1 MLYGLQMCE
10 DDKNNN
16 ICIFFVSKDRLS
28 TKEDAISLHR
38 MLKGKIEIQNKVS
51 IENAFGEE
59 KGTLGLIYTP
69 GVAYVA
75 TEISKNKELIYDYTS
90 KWNNVA
96 IICDGTRVLGLG
108 DIGPEGALPVMEGKS
123 VLFKVLGGINA
134 FPLCI
139 ATKERDEII
148 RFVKAI
154 QPVFGAINIED
165 IESPKVFD
173 IVKKLQNELSIP
185 VFHDDQ
191 HGTAVITLAAL
202 INSLKLLNKKL
213 DSIKVVI
220 SGAGSAGYGIFKILE
235 KAGCKDIV
243 VTDSKGAIYEGRK
256 DLKDHDDDDDDDD
269 DSKNR
274 GDYDNNDNAFKQE
287 ISRKSNPRKVK
298 GDLTEVIGKADIFIG
313 VSGIAGLLNND
324 MIKSMNQDAVIF
336 ALSNPDPEI
345 LPPDARN
352 AGARIVATGRS
363 DFPNQINNAV
373 VFPSV
378 LRALLDMRARNLDED
393 MLVAAS
399 YAIALLVEGSH
410 LKEDYII
417 PKINDPRILPIVTET
432 LKDAIKN
439 HLSKSGTHRALHKT

>member
-1 MLYGLQMCE
+1 
-10 DDKNNN
+10 
-16 ICIFFVSKDRLS
+16 
-28 TKEDAISLHR
+28 
-38 MLKGKIEIQNKVS
+38 MLKGKIEIHNKVS
-51 IENAFGEE
+51 VENAFDEE

-75 TEISKNKELIYDYTS
+75 TEISNNKELVYDYTS

-108 DIGPEGALPVMEGKS
+108 NIGPEGALPVMEGKS
-123 VLFKVLGGINA
+123 VLFKILGGINA
-134 FPLCI
+134 IPLCI
-139 ATKERDEII
+139 ATKEKEEII
-148 RFVKAI
+148 RFVKAV

-173 IVKKLQNELSIP
+173 IIKRLQNELSIP

-202 INSLKLLNKKL
+202 INSLKLLSKKI

-243 VTDSKGAIYEGRK
+243 VSDSKGAIYEGRK
-256 DLKDHDDDDDDDD
+256 DLKDKDKDGHN
-269 DSKNR
+269 S
-274 GDYDNNDNAFKQE
+274 NDNTSKQE
-287 ISRKSNPRKVK
+287 ISRKSNPRKMR
-298 GDLTEVIGKADIFIG
+298 GSLADVIRAADVFIG
-313 VSGIAGLLNND
+313 VSGKAGLLSND
-324 MIKSMNQDAVIF
+324 TVKSMNHDAIIF

-345 LPPDARN
+345 LPQDALK

-363 DFPNQINNAV
+363 DFPNQVNNAV
-373 VFPSV
+373 VFPPV
-378 LRALLDMRARNLDED
+378 LRALLDMRAKGLDED

-399 YAIALLVEGSH
+399 YAIASLVDGHH

-417 PKINDPRILPIVTET
+417 PKVNDPRILPIITQT
-432 LKDAIKN
+432 LKDAIKS
-439 HLSKSGTHRALHKT
+439 HMSKGSNNMVLHKT

>member
-1 MLYGLQMCE
+1 
-10 DDKNNN
+10 
-16 ICIFFVSKDRLS
+16 
-28 TKEDAISLHR
+28 
-38 MLKGKIEIQNKVS
+38 MLKGKIEIHNRVS
-51 IENAFGEE
+51 VENAFDEE

-75 TEISKNKELIYDYTS
+75 TEISSNKELVYDHTS

-108 DIGPEGALPVMEGKS
+108 NIGPEGALPVMEGKS
-123 VLFKVLGGINA
+123 VLFKILGGINA

-139 ATKERDEII
+139 ATKEKEEII

-173 IVKKLQNELSIP
+173 IIKRLQNELSIP

-202 INSLKLLNKKL
+202 INSLKLLSKKI

-256 DLKDHDDDDDDDD
+256 DLKDYDDKDGRDD
-269 DSKNR
+269 
-274 GDYDNNDNAFKQE
+274 YNNNNNTSKQE
-287 ISRKSNPRKVK
+287 ISRKTNPRK
-298 GDLTEVIGKADIFIG
+298 LTGNLADVIRAADVFIG
-313 VSGIAGLLNND
+313 VSGKAGLLSND
-324 MIKSMNQDAVIF
+324 MVRSMNHGAIIF

-345 LPPDARN
+345 LPRDALK

-363 DFPNQINNAV
+363 DFPNQVNNAV

-378 LRALLDMRARNLDED
+378 LRALLDMRAKGLDED

-399 YAIALLVEGSH
+399 YAIASLVDARH

-417 PKINDPRILPIVTET
+417 PKVNDPRILLIVTQT
-432 LKDAIKN
+432 LKDAIKS
-439 HLSKSGTHRALHKT
+439 HMSKYSNNMVLHKT